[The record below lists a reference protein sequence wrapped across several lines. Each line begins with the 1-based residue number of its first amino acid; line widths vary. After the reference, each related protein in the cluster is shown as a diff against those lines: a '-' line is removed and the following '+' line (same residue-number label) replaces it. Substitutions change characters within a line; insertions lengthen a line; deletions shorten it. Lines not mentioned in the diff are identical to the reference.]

1 MLVVIGLVLGF
12 FAYQVMRPFI
22 TPIAWAGVLCIL
34 FYPFYEFLKNRL
46 RWRAVAALVT
56 LVVILF
62 VILGPFSYL
71 SFLLA
76 SEIKELVG
84 SLEKGEWFGLKKALE
99 VPAVQWVMERVKLIV
114 GVETLDVESLISDN
128 LSKLGRQM
136 AGKITTGVRNIA
148 LAVVN
153 FVLMSIT
160 IFFFLR
166 DGEKVINRLRGYLPF
181 AAEQR
186 GRLET
191 QVKDM
196 VVSTIFG
203 GVVVALIQG
212 LMGGTAFYFL
222 KVPSPVIW
230 GTAIAIMSFIPMLGT
245 ASVWGSI
252 VVYLVLEDA
261 FLRAFILLLIG
272 TFGISLVDNIL
283 KPIIIGG
290 RTKMPTL
297 LILFSV
303 LGGIKLFGL
312 IGLIM
317 GPMSVALFI
326 SVLEIFRNIEG
337 GNHG

>member
-1 MLVVIGLVLGF
+1 MIVVIGLVLGF
-12 FAYQVMRPFI
+12 FAYRVMRPFI
-22 TPIAWAGVLCIL
+22 TPIAWACVLCIL
-34 FYPFYEFLKNRL
+34 FYPFYEFLKKRL
-46 RWRAVAALVT
+46 RWRTIAALVT
-56 LVVILF
+56 LLVILF
-62 VILGPFSYL
+62 IILGPFSYL

-76 SEIKELVG
+76 SEIKELVV
-84 SLEKGEWFGLKKALE
+84 SLEKGELFGLKETLE
-99 VPAVQWVMERVKLIV
+99 VPAVQWLIERVKLIV
-114 GVETLDVESLISDN
+114 GVETLDVEGLIRDT
-128 LSKLGRQM
+128 LSAWGKRM
-136 AGKITTGVRNIA
+136 AGQVTTGVRNIA
-148 LAVVN
+148 SAVVN
-153 FVLMSIT
+153 FVLMSVT

-166 DGEKVINRLRGYLPF
+166 DGEKIINRLRGYLPF
-181 AAEQR
+181 VPEQR
-186 GRLET
+186 GRLES

-230 GTAIAIMSFIPMLGT
+230 GTAISIMSFIPMLGT

-252 VVYLVLEDA
+252 VVYLVLQEA
-261 FLRAFILLLIG
+261 FLRAFILFLIG
-272 TFGISLVDNIL
+272 VFGISLVDNIL
-283 KPIIIGG
+283 KPIIIGE

-337 GNHG
+337 GTNG